1 MIGGGKSLPFFV
13 FYLHNPFSLYIC
25 AAIPRESGVDRESAF
40 FALFLVGELA
50 HSLTKRGILKGGC
63 FRCDVCVISST
74 KHTQWSIPVIH
85 YFSFQ
90 GVQALP
96 TEIRISLGGSAL
108 FAS

>member
-1 MIGGGKSLPFFV
+1 MYFCL
-13 FYLHNPFSLYIC
+13 
-25 AAIPRESGVDRESAF
+25 AIPGEIGAARESAF

-50 HSLTKRGILKGGC
+50 HSQTKRGILKDDC
-63 FRCDVCVISST
+63 FHCGVCIISYS
-74 KHTQWSIPVIH
+74 KHTQWSNLVIH

-108 FAS
+108 LVIDKVFT